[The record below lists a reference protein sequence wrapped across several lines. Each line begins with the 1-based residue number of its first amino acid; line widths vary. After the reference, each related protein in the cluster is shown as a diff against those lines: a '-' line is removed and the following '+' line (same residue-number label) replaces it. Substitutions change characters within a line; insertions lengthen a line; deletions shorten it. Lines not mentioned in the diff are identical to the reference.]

1 MFLFLDMSNFYF
13 RIMNKLSLVIPFILI
28 YSVVFAQVEKIDTD
42 RPDQTESA
50 NTVPKK
56 WMQFELG
63 FLMQTDT
70 YSKKEKDITYQ
81 HPTLLTRYG
90 LTNNFELRLITTYGT
105 ELHKNNHISSNRKT
119 GMQSVQVGGKLNI
132 VKEKQWQPTITLIAH
147 YDIRR
152 FQTPQHDS
160 VDGANFKISLQHTL
174 SKKISLGYNL
184 GMEWENFSI
193 SPAYTY
199 TIAPGIDF
207 NENWYGYVELFGSI
221 YKNEKPQHRFDAG
234 LAWYAKPDLKFDI
247 SAGTGISK
255 EAAGWYIAVGGS
267 YRFKT
272 GK

>member
-132 VKEKQWQPTITLIAH
+132 VKEKQGQPTITLIAH

-267 YRFKT
+267 YCFKT